1 MQLIDINKKRY
12 RRHLNYIIVACV
24 TSLILGCLAI
34 SQLLIA
40 LFPDESGSHFHWNV
54 TGVVVTSLLIGLIL
68 NKYRTHDFMTEV
80 TYIWDLKQV
89 LNRIN
94 RKMRKL
100 KAAAEDGNAEALLA
114 IHYSYAGSRLLWQLD
129 DNLIIMDQLAID
141 QAKID
146 SLLAKY
152 NVSLNTEDYDEA
164 ILKEF

>member
-24 TSLILGCLAI
+24 ISLTIGCLAI

-40 LFPDESGSHFHWNV
+40 LFPDASGNHFHWNL
-54 TGVVVTSLLIGLIL
+54 TGVVVTSLVIGLIL

-80 TYIWDLKQV
+80 AYVWDLKQV

-100 KAAAEDGNAEALLA
+100 KAAAEDGNAKALLA

-141 QAKID
+141 QAEID
-146 SLLAKY
+146 SLAAKY
-152 NVSLNTEDYDEA
+152 TVTLNTEDYDEA
-164 ILKEF
+164 VLKEF

>member
-24 TSLILGCLAI
+24 ISLTTGCLAI

-40 LFPDESGSHFHWNV
+40 LFPDASGSHFHWNL
-54 TGVVVTSLLIGLIL
+54 TGVVVTSLLIGLTL

-80 TYIWDLKQV
+80 SYIWDLKQV

-100 KAAAEDGNAEALLA
+100 KAAAEDGNINALLA

-141 QAKID
+141 QAEID
-146 SLLAKY
+146 CLAATY
-152 NVSLNTEDYDEA
+152 NVTLTTESYDEGV
-164 ILKEF
+164 LREF